1 MRHSHLKSPAA
12 VAILFSV
19 TILLQPCVPRAQSI
33 ADVARDNSQQSAQK
47 AKTKRAPITNETMR
61 AAATSSSNSQGAV
74 CGEIPTDISRAM
86 FIGFVRPATSAED
99 RKAGVAMMK
108 WY

>member
-1 MRHSHLKSPAA
+1 MRQSRLKSPAA
-12 VAILFSV
+12 GAILFSV
-19 TILLQPCVPRAQSI
+19 TILLQPCVSPAQSI
-33 ADVARDNSQQSAQK
+33 ADLARDNSQHSAQK

-74 CGEIPTDISRAM
+74 CGEIPIDVSRAM

-99 RKAGVAMMK
+99 QKAGVAIMK
-108 WY
+108 